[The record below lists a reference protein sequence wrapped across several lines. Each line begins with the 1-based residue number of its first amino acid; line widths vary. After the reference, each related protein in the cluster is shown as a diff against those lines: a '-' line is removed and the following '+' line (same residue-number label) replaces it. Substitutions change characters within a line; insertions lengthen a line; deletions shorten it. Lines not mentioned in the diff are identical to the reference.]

1 MALASDERTRYRA
14 LFRTNGDNQ
23 MMKQHRKMTLVIAT
37 LVISV
42 FIMAGSSFARPNFD
56 PDCGSSGCH
65 TTLGTTLSTN
75 ATGTI
80 EATRGVSFLLIIDA
94 SDSTADI
101 AISIQDGVADNGE
114 FTISDDVVYDG
125 DAEDANGN
133 EGEIQA
139 SITFTPQTVGSF
151 VIRIWS
157 AETGGVG
164 RSVDINVD
172 VAENTATT
180 GTPPTT
186 TTPTGPTTPT
196 PEELMAIWELMMYT
210 ITPASAVILA
220 ILGLFVFRRART

>member
-1 MALASDERTRYRA
+1 MK
-14 LFRTNGDNQ
+14 
-23 MMKQHRKMTLVIAT
+23 KQHRRMTLVIAT

-42 FIMAGSSFARPNFD
+42 FILASSSFAIPDYNPN
-56 PDCGSSGCH
+56 CALQAGCH
-65 TTLGTTLSTN
+65 TTVGTTLSTN

-94 SDSTADI
+94 SDSTEHI
-101 AISIQDGVADNGE
+101 AISIKDGVADNGE
-114 FTISDDVVYDG
+114 FTISDDVVWDG

-133 EGEIQA
+133 VGEIQA
-139 SITFTPQTVGSF
+139 SITFTPRTVGSF

-180 GTPPTT
+180 SPPTSTPPTT
-186 TTPTGPTTPT
+186 TTPPPTTPSQ
-196 PEELMAIWELMMYT
+196 EELIAIWELMMYT
-210 ITPASAVILA
+210 ITPASAVVLA
-220 ILGLFVFRRART
+220 ILGLFVLRRART